1 MEIGLISAMVKVLSE
16 VGLSPIGILFAVTIS
31 VIIWRSWKR
40 EDSFAQRQHEFNR
53 ATDEELKRLRAA
65 HERCE
70 QDVEKLHRS
79 NLTLDRWKA
88 ICEDSCVHAEKLH
101 KLTNHWNESGGGNGH

>member
-1 MEIGLISAMVKVLSE
+1 MEIGLVSAMVRVLSE

-65 HERCE
+65 HEKCGE
-70 QDVEKLHRS
+70 EVDKLVKT
-79 NLTLDRWKA
+79 NLALCRWKA
-88 ICEDSCVHAEKLH
+88 ICEDSCTHSDKLH
-101 KLTNHWNESGGGNGH
+101 KPVRYGNGGDNGH